1 MLLALYLVSTAVVSI
16 EKGFGRPDN
25 NFAIFRASFPN
36 LLAGRDLYAP
46 HPEQYLD
53 LFKYSPSFA
62 VLFAPFAALS
72 LPLSILAWSALNA
85 FLLWYAITRLLP
97 GERGTLALALIYLEV
112 LRSMQRAQSNS
123 LVTALV
129 ILAFLAFEHRR
140 QTGAALAIAVGT
152 AIKIFPLAA
161 LAMGLLH
168 RRRMRF
174 ALLFGATML
183 GLVALPLLVV
193 SPHDLVAQYQSWGR
207 VETVDALAAGGIA
220 SVGGGA
226 LYGGV
231 MEQFRIWFGVSW
243 SNQVVQLIGTAVLLL
258 PIVVRWKRVNDFDFR
273 LLFLCSLLVFM
284 VIFNHQSESPS
295 FVIAVTG
302 IVIWYV
308 WFPRTRW
315 RTALMAVT
323 IIVVSLSSTDITPHW
338 LRQAVFVPYKLK
350 TVPCMLA
357 WVVMQWE
364 LLARPSQVSR
374 ERPEVNELD
383 VAAFEPRADG

>member
-1 MLLALYLVSTAVVSI
+1 
-16 EKGFGRPDN
+16 
-25 NFAIFRASFPN
+25 
-36 LLAGRDLYAP
+36 
-46 HPEQYLD
+46 
-53 LFKYSPSFA
+53 
-62 VLFAPFAALS
+62 
-72 LPLSILAWSALNA
+72 
-85 FLLWYAITRLLP
+85 
-97 GERGTLALALIYLEV
+97 
-112 LRSMQRAQSNS
+112 
-123 LVTALV
+123 
-129 ILAFLAFEHRR
+129 
-140 QTGAALAIAVGT
+140 
-152 AIKIFPLAA
+152 
-161 LAMGLLH
+161 
-168 RRRMRF
+168 
-174 ALLFGATML
+174 
-183 GLVALPLLVV
+183 
-193 SPHDLVAQYQSWGR
+193 
-207 VETVDALAAGGIA
+207 
-220 SVGGGA
+220 
-226 LYGGV
+226 
-231 MEQFRIWFGVSW
+231 
-243 SNQVVQLIGTAVLLL
+243 
-258 PIVVRWKRVNDFDFR
+258 VRWKRVNDFDFR

-323 IIVVSLSSTDITPHW
+323 IIVVSVSSTDITPHW